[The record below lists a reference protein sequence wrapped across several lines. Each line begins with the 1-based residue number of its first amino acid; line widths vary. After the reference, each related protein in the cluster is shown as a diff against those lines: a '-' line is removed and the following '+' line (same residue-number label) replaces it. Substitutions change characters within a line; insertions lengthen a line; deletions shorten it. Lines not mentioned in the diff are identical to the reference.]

1 MRAHKKYQRY
11 TEEQDNI
18 ILKFIRIYPENIL
31 KACGHAAAVIFAD
44 PTLRSLV
51 GKEACCN
58 HRIDAIRRHWY
69 EVLSLRNLEE
79 PRKSYLYMMHSSRKV
94 TRNRKV
100 FRRNQVSAIPATSI
114 STQAAYP
121 IHTRASAALKY
132 YLDGSKR

>member
-44 PTLRSLV
+44 PTLRNLI
-51 GKEACCN
+51 GKEACRN
-58 HRIDAIRRHWY
+58 RRINAIRKHWY

-79 PRKSYLYMMHSSRKV
+79 PRKSYLYMMHSSKKV

-100 FRRNQVSAIPATSI
+100 FRRDQVSAVPATNI
-114 STQAAYP
+114 STQTAYP
-121 IHTRASAALKY
+121 IHTRASAVLKY
-132 YLDGSKR
+132 YLNGSRG